1 MFYGSEYMISVEIES
16 AAPLQDL
23 RDALQKACDAGAE
36 CQFRILTT
44 QAPSFVILF
53 WRDAAADD
61 EYIAARMSDNDDL
74 ALEAAA
80 IKQLAYELEVPGIEL
95 LGDLVSK
102 LKAGSA
108 TLIDFGSLDHIQAT
122 GRMKDKE
129 RERPQP
135 AHVQ

>member
-1 MFYGSEYMISVEIES
+1 
-16 AAPLQDL
+16 
-23 RDALQKACDAGAE
+23 
-36 CQFRILTT
+36 
-44 QAPSFVILF
+44 
-53 WRDAAADD
+53 
-61 EYIAARMSDNDDL
+61 MSGNDDL
-74 ALEAAA
+74 TLEAAA
-80 IKQLAYELEVPGIEL
+80 IKQLADELGESGIEL